1 MESFDIHAKTLKRKR
16 YQVVYI
22 KEGEEIAALL
32 NVMEAHVS
40 LMAFENMRIYR
51 DMRNAVNRKVNCEA
65 ANISKTARTAAIQV
79 EKIRQL
85 EERGR
90 LKSLEEGLREAAEAR
105 LRYPEASLKNLAA
118 LMDPP
123 IGKSGM
129 NHRLQKLMMLA
140 EENAENGED
149 ADKGLPRIIEQKKD

>member
-1 MESFDIHAKTLKRKR
+1 M
-16 YQVVYI
+16 
-22 KEGEEIAALL
+22 
-32 NVMEAHVS
+32 
-40 LMAFENMRIYR
+40 
-51 DMRNAVNRKVNCEA
+51 
-65 ANISKTARTAAIQV
+65 